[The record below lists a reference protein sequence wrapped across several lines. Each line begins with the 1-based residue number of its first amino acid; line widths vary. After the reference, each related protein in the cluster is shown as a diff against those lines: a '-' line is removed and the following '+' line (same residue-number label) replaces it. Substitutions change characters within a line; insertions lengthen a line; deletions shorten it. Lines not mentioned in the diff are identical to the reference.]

1 MTAAENPL
9 AQAATGRRI
18 VLGHDWLTG
27 MRGGERVLEQFC
39 KAFPD
44 APLATLLAN
53 PSSVSEAIRD
63 REIVTSFMQRIPG
76 VARNY
81 RKMLPIMGAAA
92 TSLRIPQGD
101 LLLTTSSC
109 VAHAFRPPKGMKML
123 CYCFTPMRY
132 AWLFPKEY
140 LGPVK
145 AAIAAPYFAYLRRW
159 DRRHAQHVDRFV
171 AISRHVQERIRAF
184 YGRESDVVYPPVDT
198 DRCTPAP
205 DGGESDGGYDLVV
218 SALVPY
224 KRIDLAAE
232 AYGRLGYP
240 LKIVGTGSAAAKIA
254 RIAAPNVEFLGW
266 RSDDEILAL
275 YRNCRFLIFP
285 GEEDYGLVPL
295 EAMACGKPVIAFGRG
310 GATETIEDGVS
321 GAFFAEQTADALCDA
336 VGKAEKI
343 RWNRAAIRSRA
354 LAFGIPQ
361 FLVGMAR
368 SIRETLGLFQI

>member
-1 MTAAENPL
+1 MTTAADNPL
-9 AQAATGRRI
+9 ALAAAGRRI

-39 KAFPD
+39 KAFPE

-63 REIVTSFMQRIPG
+63 RDIITSFMQRIPG

-92 TSLRIPQGD
+92 TSLRIPPGD

-159 DRRHAQHVDRFV
+159 DRRHAQHIDRFV
-171 AISRHVQERIRAF
+171 AISRHVQNRIRAF
-184 YGRESDVVYPPVDT
+184 YGRECDVVYPPVDT
-198 DRCTPAP
+198 DLYTPTP
-205 DGGESDGGYDLVV
+205 DGGEANGGYDLIV

-224 KRIDLAAE
+224 KRIDLAVE
-232 AYGRLGYP
+232 AYGRLGHP
-240 LKIVGTGSAAAKIA
+240 LKIVGAGSGAAKIMHG
-254 RIAAPNVEFLGW
+254 AAANVEFLGW
-266 RSDDEILAL
+266 RRDDEILAL
-275 YRNCRFLIFP
+275 YRNCRFLVFP

-295 EAMACGKPVIAFGRG
+295 EAMACGKPVVAFGRG
-310 GATETIEDGVS
+310 GATETVEDGVT
-321 GAFFAEQTADALCDA
+321 GFFFGEQTPDALCDA
-336 VGKAEKI
+336 ICRAEKAK
-343 RWNRAAIRSRA
+343 WNRAAIRSRA

-361 FLVGMAR
+361 FLDGMAR
-368 SIRETLGLFQI
+368 CIRETLE

>member
-1 MTAAENPL
+1 MTTADNPL
-9 AQAATGRRI
+9 AMAATGRRI

-44 APLATLLAN
+44 APLATLLSN
-53 PSSVSEAIRD
+53 PSSVSETIRD

-140 LGPVK
+140 LGTVK

-205 DGGESDGGYDLVV
+205 DGGEANGGYDLVV

-240 LKIVGTGSAAAKIA
+240 LKIVGTGSAASKIA
-254 RIAAPNVEFLGW
+254 RNAAPNVEFLGW

-310 GATETIEDGVS
+310 GATETVEDGITGV
-321 GAFFAEQTADALCDA
+321 FFAEQTADALCDA
-336 VGKAEKI
+336 VGKAEKVSWD
-343 RWNRAAIRSRA
+343 RTVMRSHA

-361 FLVGMAR
+361 FLNGMAR
-368 SIRETLGLFQI
+368 SIRETLGH

>member
-9 AQAATGRRI
+9 AKAATGRRI

-232 AYGRLGYP
+232 AYGRLGHP

-310 GATETIEDGVS
+310 GATETVADGVS
-321 GAFFAEQTADALCDA
+321 GVFFAEQTADALCDA

-361 FLVGMAR
+361 FLDGMAR
-368 SIRETLGLFQI
+368 SIRETLGLLQI

>member
-1 MTAAENPL
+1 MTTADNPL
-9 AQAATGRRI
+9 TQAAAGRRV

-92 TSLRIPQGD
+92 TSLPIPQGD

-145 AAIAAPYFAYLRRW
+145 AAIAAPYFAYLRKW

-198 DRCTPAP
+198 DRCTPAA
-205 DGGESDGGYDLVV
+205 DGGEANGGYDLIV

-254 RIAAPNVEFLGW
+254 RNAAQNVEFLGW

-295 EAMACGKPVIAFGRG
+295 EAMASGKPVIAFGRG
-310 GATETIEDGVS
+310 GATETVEDGATGV
-321 GAFFAEQTADALCDA
+321 FFAEQTADTLCEA
-336 VGKAEKI
+336 IVQAEKI
-343 RWNRAAIRSRA
+343 RWDRTAIRSRA

-361 FLVGMAR
+361 FLDGMAR
-368 SIRETLGLFQI
+368 CIRETLA

>member
-1 MTAAENPL
+1 MTTSGNPL
-9 AQAATGRRI
+9 AQAAAGRRI

-63 REIVTSFMQRIPG
+63 RDIITSFMQRIPG

-92 TSLRIPQGD
+92 TSLRIPPGD

-159 DRRHAQHVDRFV
+159 DRRHAQHIDRFV
-171 AISRHVQERIRAF
+171 AISRHVQNRIRAF
-184 YGRESDVVYPPVDT
+184 YGRECDVVYPPVDT
-198 DRCTPAP
+198 DLYTPTP
-205 DGGESDGGYDLVV
+205 DGGEANGGYDLIV

-224 KRIDLAAE
+224 KRIDLAVE
-232 AYGRLGYP
+232 AYGRLGHP
-240 LKIVGTGSAAAKIA
+240 LKIVGAGSGAAKIMHG
-254 RIAAPNVEFLGW
+254 AAANVEFLGW
-266 RSDDEILAL
+266 RRDDEILAL
-275 YRNCRFLIFP
+275 YRNCRFLVFP

-295 EAMACGKPVIAFGRG
+295 EAMACGKPVVAFGRG
-310 GATETIEDGVS
+310 GATETVEDGVT
-321 GAFFAEQTADALCDA
+321 GFFFGEQTPDALCDA
-336 VGKAEKI
+336 ICRAEKAK
-343 RWNRAAIRSRA
+343 WNRAAIRSRA

-361 FLVGMAR
+361 FLDGMAR
-368 SIRETLGLFQI
+368 CIRETLE